1 MKKIMECV
9 PNFSEGRD
17 LDKIEK
23 IIAPFLGRKGVRL
36 LNCEKDADHNRM
48 VVTVVGE
55 PELLRDAVIMAVGV
69 AIDVIDM
76 RFHRGEHP
84 RMGAVDVIPFV
95 PIKNVT
101 MEDAIRLSKE
111 VGRAVWER
119 YGLPVFLYEASAI
132 IHDRENLANIRKG
145 QFEGMSEKI
154 KSPVWRP
161 DFGEAQIH
169 YTAGVVAIGARM
181 PLIAFNVN
189 LDTDNIEIANAI
201 AKAVRHISGGL
212 RYCKAIG
219 IALKERNITQVSMN
233 MTDYKKTPLYRVVEL
248 IRIEA
253 KRYGVNVVGSEIV
266 GLTPMEAL
274 VDAAAY
280 YMGLEDFS
288 VEKVL
293 EARIVE

>member
-1 MKKIMECV
+1 
-9 PNFSEGRD
+9 
-17 LDKIEK
+17 
-23 IIAPFLGRKGVRL
+23 
-36 LNCEKDADHNRM
+36 LNCERDADHNRM

-55 PELLRDAVIMAVGV
+55 PDLLGDAVAAAVGAAV
-69 AIDVIDM
+69 EVIDM
-76 RFHRGEHP
+76 RHHTGQHP
-84 RMGAVDVIPFV
+84 RMGAVDVIPFI

-101 MEDAIRLSKE
+101 MEDAVSLSKK
-111 VGRAVWER
+111 VAKAVWES
-119 YGLPVFLYEASAI
+119 YGLPVFLYESST
-132 IHDRENLANIRKG
+132 DNPVRKNLADIRKG

-154 KSPVWRP
+154 KSPGWRP

-169 YTAGVVAIGARM
+169 PTAGVVAIGARM

-189 LDTDNIEIANAI
+189 LDTDNIEVANAI
-201 AKAVRHISGGL
+201 AKTVRHISGGL

-219 IALKERNITQVSMN
+219 IALKDRNITQVSMN

-274 VDAAAY
+274 VDAAVY
-280 YMGLEDFS
+280 YMGLEDFN

-293 EARIVE
+293 EARISDPERF